1 MSSAT
6 RRLLEALIP
15 TFPWFTTN
23 GIVGISKDWYSH
35 QLNPNLDSARLLT
48 RLSIAPTSLFLP
60 LPAVTSAHTTYV
72 SGPTLIP
79 YIHMYRQ
86 RVFQGIPLCV
96 HRTLLSSRLVAFSA
110 QEACL
115 VFSTELAIIFIFQGT
130 NCFDKIL
137 YDIFFKILI

>member
-1 MSSAT
+1 M
-6 RRLLEALIP
+6 
-15 TFPWFTTN
+15 
-23 GIVGISKDWYSH
+23 
-35 QLNPNLDSARLLT
+35 DSARLLT

-72 SGPTLIP
+72 SGPTLIL
-79 YIHMYRQ
+79 YTHMYRQ
-86 RVFQGIPLCV
+86 RVFRGIPLCV